1 VTLCSRR
8 WFHGQLPAHLREIA
22 TSDQVPAADWTTAT
36 APPPPPPPPP
46 PRCCPLPRLLP
57 PPPSPTPTPA
67 LDTVELLTGRSPS
80 SPTRGPIC
88 CLLSL
93 LQADDPVV
101 KKPGLTT
108 VSGNAALG
116 TTPPDNKVAASLEEI
131 DAERAAA
138 MAGTNCDDA
147 EEYCEYEPDVREND
161 DWQEECTG
169 CGNIIEGRGQLKFG
183 CVTCNVYF
191 HMTCGASACGCL
203 TPSPPAPTP
212 NPAPPSPPA
221 PPSLLERR
229 VPAPAEMV
237 PPARTHISHPGVPHV
252 VCCLSCRRTTL
263 RAG

>member
-1 VTLCSRR
+1 
-8 WFHGQLPAHLREIA
+8 LPAHLREIA